1 MRMDKL
7 EEEYDH
13 SPSRKRIS
21 ATMLQT
27 QKGFESMTRDSQIQ
41 SNLTAQLEMHQSN
54 FVGELSK
61 VKDMVSATM
70 LQTQKMG
77 FESMTRD
84 SQIQSNLTAQLEM
97 HQSNFVGELSKVK
110 DMVSAIS
117 TQMKQINVDLMEEVS
132 HIRNVSAQLKR
143 HQNNLMDV
151 MSEMKDAGLIKQLC
165 PKAWLNFNKKCYYFL
180 NNSLTWE
187 NAKDT
192 CSGKQA
198 HLVVINN
205 IAEQLFL
212 SLGNSRENWIGLSD
226 IEKEGQWQWVDGT
239 SYELTPKH
247 WKAGEPNDSNN
258 AEDCACLATTGKW
271 NDIPCHLKKTAICER
286 NEWVAEQ

>member
-13 SPSRKRIS
+13 SPSRKRNFTGRMISDRKTSLFLWTMLGLGVSLVLLILIVGAVQIS

-27 QKGFESMTRDSQIQ
+27 QK
-41 SNLTAQLEMHQSN
+41 
-54 FVGELSK
+54 
-61 VKDMVSATM
+61 
-70 LQTQKMG
+70 G